1 MLTRH
6 LARLDTSAY
15 LGPRSPGPAPALG
28 TAACRARGTT
38 RPTRRVPQVL
48 QGAART
54 FDGRWCPV
62 PGSVRVR
69 RRHGPA
75 RLRRRGQRARHSGPA
90 HPWLRPTGGRGQLAP
105 GFLPDRGRWET
116 RSPLRAHQ
124 GCRFAVPNAPAPGD
138 SPHPP
143 GPAAPPA
150 SAFASGPA
158 LESPFCPQDRV
169 RKLLIEPEAV
179 ATPTPPRPRPLPHV
193 SQGSQ

>member
-1 MLTRH
+1 MGAAIRQTKKLKSPALLKKAGACHFWAEGKDPCVSKGKTRLPRGLRSTCGRPHTAPLNNHSNRDQLTSSEVSLVLTRH

-54 FDGRWCPV
+54 FDGRWCAV

-69 RRHGPA
+69 RRQGPA
-75 RLRRRGQRARHSGPA
+75 RLRRRGQRARHLGPA

-105 GFLPDRGRWET
+105 GFLPDRADGRRE
-116 RSPLRAHQ
+116 AH
-124 GCRFAVPNAPAPGD
+124 
-138 SPHPP
+138 
-143 GPAAPPA
+143 
-150 SAFASGPA
+150 
-158 LESPFCPQDRV
+158 
-169 RKLLIEPEAV
+169 
-179 ATPTPPRPRPLPHV
+179 
-193 SQGSQ
+193 